1 MIKLHNKLYI
11 IERAVKC
18 HYKKSH
24 TVYFL
29 ISKEE
34 IVYVGRS
41 VDVFKRLG
49 DHSSGY
55 EKKVFDCYFC
65 IKTNENNV
73 SKLEKK
79 YIAKFK
85 PKYNNIPSYV
95 D

>member
-1 MIKLHNKLYI
+1 MKLHSRLYI
-11 IERAVKC
+11 NERAIKC
-18 HYKKSH
+18 NYKKSH

-29 ISKEE
+29 ISGGE

-55 EKKVFDCYFC
+55 EKKVFDSYFC
-65 IKTNENNV
+65 IKTNEKNV
-73 SKLEKK
+73 SKIEKK
-79 YIAKFK
+79 YIIKFK
-85 PKYNNIPSYV
+85 PKYNNIPSYI